1 MVERVILIVG
11 MPGSGKTQLGN
22 KLIEEM
28 EDSVFFDSVTNNAEM
43 EHIGNA
49 CSTYKTVIMASPFMC
64 VDEARERAAKF
75 FKQINK
81 KVKITWKF
89 FDYDVN
95 ACINNHPTLKR
106 LILQVAEHYT
116 IPPRTKKI
124 KVEPYDRE
132 NEEAIKYP
140 EETEKP

>member
-1 MVERVILIVG
+1 MVEKVILIVG

-22 KLIEEM
+22 QMIEDI
-28 EDSVFFDSVTNNAEM
+28 EDSVFFDSVTSNTEM
-43 EHIGNA
+43 EHISNA
-49 CSTYKTVIMASPFMC
+49 CKTYKTVIMASPFMC
-64 VDEARERAAKF
+64 IDSARERAVKF

-95 ACINNHPTLKR
+95 GCLNNHPTLKK

-140 EETEKP
+140 EENEES